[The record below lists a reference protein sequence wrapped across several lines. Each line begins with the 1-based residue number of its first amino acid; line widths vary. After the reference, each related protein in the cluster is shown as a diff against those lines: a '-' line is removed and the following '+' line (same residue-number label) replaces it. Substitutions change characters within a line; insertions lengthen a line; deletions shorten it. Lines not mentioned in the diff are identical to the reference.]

1 MKVMLIGSGGREH
14 CIAWKLKQNPEVKE
28 LYCVPGNGGM
38 SSLGVCI
45 TLNTLPEMVQFA
57 KEKGIDLTLVGPE
70 APLASGIVDLFKAEG
85 LTIIGPNQKAARLES
100 SKVYAKQF
108 MKRFG
113 IPTAQFEVFD
123 RPEAAIAYL
132 KAGLKFP
139 LVIKADGLAAGKGVF
154 IVEDE
159 EEGEDVI
166 SELMVDKIFGNAGNQ
181 IIVEECLEGEEATIM
196 FLFDGKSCCILP
208 SSQDH
213 KRVGDSDVGPNTG
226 GMGAYSPAPLITN
239 HLLPKIEK
247 SVIHP
252 FIEGIQQENLD
263 YHGIVYLGLMI
274 THHSE
279 INVLEFNV
287 RLGDPETQVVL
298 PRIKNDWLDLNWA
311 LGQGL
316 LSEVKL
322 EVYTQPLLGVVLTS
336 RGYPGNFEVGKK
348 IEGLEDFPNE
358 PHGKVL
364 VFHAGTQRK
373 SNQIYTS
380 GGRVLNVCAFG
391 DTLKDAAYNAYLA
404 VGKIYFE
411 NMYYR
416 QDIGYRAFRR
426 EE

>member
-28 LYCVPGNGGM
+28 LYCIPGNGGM
-38 SSLGVCI
+38 SSLGACI
-45 TLNTLPEMVQFA
+45 TLDTLPEMVQFA
-57 KEKGIDLTLVGPE
+57 KEKKIDLTLVGPE
-70 APLASGIVDLFKAEG
+70 GPLALGVIDLFKAEG

-123 RPEAAIAYL
+123 RPDAAIAYL
-132 KAGLKFP
+132 KTGLKFP

-154 IVEDE
+154 IVEDKE
-159 EEGEDVI
+159 ESEDVVG
-166 SELMVDKIFGNAGNQ
+166 ELMVDKIFGNAGNQ

-252 FIEGIQQENLD
+252 FIEGIQQEKLD

-298 PRIKNDWLDLNWA
+298 PRIKNDWLDLNWSLA
-311 LGQGL
+311 QSS

-322 EVYTQPLLGVVLTS
+322 KVDTQSLLGVVLTS
-336 RGYPGNFEVGKK
+336 RGYPGNFEIGKK

-358 PHGKVL
+358 PQGKVL

>member
-45 TLNTLPEMVQFA
+45 TLNTIPEMIQFA

-123 RPEAAIAYL
+123 RPDAAIAYL

-239 HLLPKIEK
+239 HILPKIEK
-247 SVIHP
+247 SVIYP

-263 YHGIVYLGLMI
+263 YRGIVYLGLMI

-336 RGYPGNFEVGKK
+336 RGYPGNFEIGKK

-358 PHGKVL
+358 PQGKVL